1 LADHHVEC
9 FYGIKAASDHPDSK
23 QPDAKAKVQT
33 EDDGTTDIS
42 LV

>member
-9 FYGIKAASDHPDSK
+9 FYGIKAASDHPSDEKPAVKS
-23 QPDAKAKVQT
+23 KVQT

-42 LV
+42 LL